1 MTMVIN
7 VYNMYFRLLGV
18 LDTFSSVIWR
28 PAYYETGDC
37 EIYTSATKEAVELLQ
52 EGNLVVRS
60 HDISVDADGEAVYK
74 NVMVIRGISLKTDE
88 ESGDWLTVTGVELKS
103 LLHQRVVWKQTN
115 LSGTAG
121 DGIKRLVEENAQNP
135 EDRKREIPRL
145 VTELDAGLT
154 DRIEKQLTGD
164 FLDEAVK
171 GICKTYGYG
180 WEITGRGQS
189 FVLHV
194 YKGADRSYTQ
204 TGRPYVVFSEYFDN
218 LYNTEYQLDT
228 ANRATT
234 ALVAGEGEGTQR
246 VTTAVNND
254 TSGLER
260 YEIFVDAR
268 DVSSN
273 ADSEEET
280 IPRAQYQELL
290 KERGIEKLAEIK
302 ITEGFSGEVSGEG
315 NFRYGQDFFLGDTV
329 TVTNRYGI
337 QKNVKVLST
346 VESEDEN
353 GEKLIP
359 QFNF

>member
-1 MTMVIN
+1 MMVIN

-28 PAYYETGDC
+28 PAYYDTGDC
-37 EIYTSATKEAVELLQ
+37 EIYTSATEEAVGLLQ

-88 ESGDWLTVTGVELKS
+88 ESGDWLTVTGLELKT

-121 DGIKRLVEENAQNP
+121 DGIKRLVGENAQNP

-171 GICKTYGYG
+171 GICETYGYG

-194 YKGADRSYTQ
+194 YRGVDRSYTQ

-246 VTTAVNND
+246 VITAVNND

-280 IPRAQYQELL
+280 IPQAQYQELL
-290 KERGIEKLAEIK
+290 KERGIEKLAEMK
-302 ITEGFSGEVSGEG
+302 ITEGFSGEVSGDG

-329 TVTNRYGI
+329 TVINRYGI
-337 QKNVKVLST
+337 RKNVMVLST

-353 GEKLIP
+353 GAKLIP